1 MPVVSTGVMVTYA
14 EHLKNILNHILD
26 SYQILNEIED
36 KPGDLSKIEKE
47 MLKINGFIKVV
58 SNKIDVDKIPT
69 SDFEPLKIKFSGYLE
84 NYSFEKEIKTM
95 ASLYSNDMSRVK
107 NMRLKILEAL
117 KNKHMMDDTRD
128 LIDNL

>member
-1 MPVVSTGVMVTYA
+1 MDVIFNLTVVTYN
-14 EHLKNILNHILD
+14 EHLKNILSHILD
-26 SYQILNEIED
+26 SYQILNDIED
-36 KPGDLSKIEKE
+36 KPGDLAKIEKE

-58 SNKIDVDKIPT
+58 SNKIDIDKIPR
-69 SDFEPLKIKFSGYLE
+69 SDFGIVKTKFAQYLE

-117 KNKHMMDDTRD
+117 KNKHMIDDVKE
-128 LIDNL
+128 LMENI

>member
-1 MPVVSTGVMVTYA
+1 MDVIFNLTVVTYN
-14 EHLKNILNHILD
+14 EHLKNILSHILD
-26 SYQILNEIED
+26 SYQILTEIED
-36 KPGDLSKIEKE
+36 KPGDLAKIEKE

-58 SNKIDVDKIPT
+58 SNKIDIDKIST
-69 SDFEPLKIKFSGYLE
+69 SNFGIVKSKFTQYLE

-117 KNKHMMDDTRD
+117 KNKNMIDDVKE
-128 LIDNL
+128 LMENI